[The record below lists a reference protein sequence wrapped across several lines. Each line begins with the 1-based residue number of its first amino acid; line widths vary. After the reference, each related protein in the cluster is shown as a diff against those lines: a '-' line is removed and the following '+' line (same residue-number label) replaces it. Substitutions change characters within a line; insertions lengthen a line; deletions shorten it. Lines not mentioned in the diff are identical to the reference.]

1 MVSSPV
7 LSRIASKA
15 LLPGVTVTLTNTET
29 GVVQTR
35 LSNETGNYNF
45 PSVPFG
51 TKYTVSASLQGFKT
65 AIFQNI
71 EVGLNA
77 AVRVN
82 ITMEVGE
89 ITSTVDVT
97 ANAATALLETGP
109 SIGDVLTQERI
120 QNMPLVG
127 NNVLDLLDI
136 LPGFRISGAGSAY
149 SRVNG
154 LGIDEIN
161 VTRDGVTVTDT
172 RFQSG
177 QESAFPNRHRRR
189 LYPLP

>member
-1 MVSSPV
+1 MVRSPV
-7 LSRIASKA
+7 LSGDSSKA

-51 TKYTVSASLQGFKT
+51 TKYTVTASLQGFKT

-97 ANAATALLETGP
+97 ANASTALLETGP
-109 SIGDVLTQERI
+109 SIGDVLTRERI
-120 QNMPLVG
+120 QEPAVRWATTFLTSSTSCPVFVSVAPARPMPELAVW
-127 NNVLDLLDI
+127 V
-136 LPGFRISGAGSAY
+136 S
-149 SRVNG
+149 
-154 LGIDEIN
+154 
-161 VTRDGVTVTDT
+161 TR
-172 RFQSG
+172 SM
-177 QESAFPNRHRRR
+177 
-189 LYPLP
+189 